1 MNKPIRRVA
10 FVAMI
15 MFALLLAN
23 GTYMMIFRQDSLA
36 AQPQNRRVRD
46 AEFAQNRGAI
56 LAAGKTEIAKTVPAK
71 DRFKYQ
77 RVYPDGELY
86 APITGFYSYDRA
98 SSALENT
105 YNAQLSGTDD
115 ALFVRR
121 LIDMATNKTPE
132 GASVQTTIVP
142 KIQKAAADALG
153 NQKGAVVALDPKTG
167 AVLALVTSPT
177 YDPNDIA
184 SHDIQAAG
192 KAYDRLASDPQHP
205 MSNRAAREIYPPGST
220 FKLVTAA
227 AALADGKTP
236 DSLVDSP
243 DRLKLPGTRVYL
255 PNSTHCGGTKITIE
269 QALKVSCNT
278 AFANLGLELGDDK
291 LREQAQLF
299 GFDRRHLADLGGVA
313 SQFPDKLNDAQ
324 LALSAIGQ
332 YDVAASPLQMA
343 MVSSAIANDGVLMD
357 PFIVS
362 TVRSA
367 DLTPLETHKPQELS
381 TAMTPGNAKE
391 LQQMM
396 ETVVSEG
403 TGTQR
408 ADSGRGGWRQ
418 DWYCSVGSQA
428 QAVCVVHLIR
438 ARGRPQGRRGRNRR
452 GRQHPSQRHRRWT
465 DRSPHRQGGN
475 GGGAMGERSHSGTA
489 APHCDRRSRNRDG
502 RSTISGPHSLSTVR
516 TVCYP
521 SKSHETYMHVSFG
534 APHESPERGDDDR
547 GESTG
552 RCPFHAPVAYG
563 REWQPGFEG
572 GSWT

>member
-10 FVAMI
+10 FIAMI

-23 GTYMMIFRQDSLA
+23 GTYMMIFRQSSLA

-86 APITGFYSYDRA
+86 AVITGFYSYDRA
-98 SSALENT
+98 SSGLERT
-105 YNAQLSGTDD
+105 YNAQLAGTDD

-121 LIDMATNKTPE
+121 LVDLATNRSPE

-153 NQKGAVVALDPKTG
+153 SQKGAVVALNPKTG
-167 AVLALVTSPT
+167 AVLAMVTSPT
-177 YDPNDIA
+177 FDPNDIA
-184 SHDIQAAG
+184 SHDIESAG
-192 KAYDRLASDPQHP
+192 KAYNRLASNSQHP
-205 MSNRAAREIYPPGST
+205 LSNRAAREIYPPGST

-236 DSLVDSP
+236 DSMVDSP

-255 PNSTHCGGTKITIE
+255 PNSTNCGGTKITIT

-278 AFANLGLELGDDK
+278 AFANLGLDVGEDN

-299 GFDRRHLADLGGVA
+299 GFDRRHLPDLGGVA

-343 MVSSAIANDGVLMD
+343 MVSAAIANDGVLMD
-357 PFIVS
+357 PYVVS
-362 TVRSA
+362 TVRSQ
-367 DLTPLETHKPQELS
+367 DLKPIQTHEPQQLS
-381 TAMTPGNAKE
+381 TAMTPEHAKE

-396 ETVVSEG
+396 GVVVSQG
-403 TGTQR
+403 TGHNAQIP
-408 ADSGRGGWRQ
+408 GVEVGGK
-418 DWYCSVGSQA
+418 
-428 QAVCVVHLIR
+428 
-438 ARGRPQGRRGRNRR
+438 
-452 GRQHPSQRHRRWT
+452 T
-465 DRSPHRQGGN
+465 
-475 GGGAMGERSHSGTA
+475 GTA
-489 APHCDRRSRNRDG
+489 QSDPKRKPFAWFTSFAPLDDPAIAVAVIVEDADIPRNDIAGG
-502 RSTISGPHSLSTVR
+502 RLA
-516 TVCYP
+516 
-521 SKSHETYMHVSFG
+521 
-534 APHESPERGDDDR
+534 APIAR
-547 GESTG
+547 
-552 RCPFHAPVAYG
+552 AVMQAAL
-563 REWQPGFEG
+563 
-572 GSWT
+572 

>member
-10 FVAMI
+10 FIAMI

-56 LAAGKTEIAKTVPAK
+56 LAASKTEIAKTVPSK
-71 DRFKYQ
+71 DRFKFQ

-86 APITGFYSYDRA
+86 APITGFFSYDRA
-98 SSALENT
+98 SSALEST
-105 YNAQLSGTDD
+105 YNSQLAGTDD

-121 LIDMATNKTPE
+121 LVDLATNRTPE

-184 SHDIQAAG
+184 NHDIEAAG

-205 MSNRAAREIYPPGST
+205 LSNRAAREIYPPGST

-236 DSLVDSP
+236 DSTVESP
-243 DRLKLPGTRVYL
+243 DRLKLPNTRTFL
-255 PNSTHCGGTKITIE
+255 PNSTNCGGTKVTLT

-278 AFANLGLELGDDK
+278 AFANLGLELGQDK
-291 LREQAQLF
+291 LREQAQAF
-299 GFDRRHLADLGGVA
+299 GFDQRHLADLRGVA
-313 SQFPDKLNDAQ
+313 SQFPDELNKAQ

-343 MVSSAIANDGVLMD
+343 MVSAAIANDGVLMD
-357 PFIVS
+357 PY
-362 TVRSA
+362 
-367 DLTPLETHKPQELS
+367 
-381 TAMTPGNAKE
+381 
-391 LQQMM
+391 
-396 ETVVSEG
+396 VVS
-403 TGTQR
+403 
-408 ADSGRGGWRQ
+408 
-418 DWYCSVGSQA
+418 
-428 QAVCVVHLIR
+428 
-438 ARGRPQGRRGRNRR
+438 
-452 GRQHPSQRHRRWT
+452 
-465 DRSPHRQGGN
+465 N
-475 GGGAMGERSHSGTA
+475 GAGH
-489 APHCDRRSRNRDG
+489 
-502 RSTISGPHSLSTVR
+502 
-516 TVCYP
+516 
-521 SKSHETYMHVSFG
+521 
-534 APHESPERGDDDR
+534 
-547 GESTG
+547 
-552 RCPFHAPVAYG
+552 
-563 REWQPGFEG
+563 
-572 GSWT
+572 

>member
-10 FVAMI
+10 FIAMI

-23 GTYMMIFRQDSLA
+23 GTYMMIFRQSSLA

-86 APITGFYSYDRA
+86 AVITGFYSYDRA
-98 SSALENT
+98 SSGLERT
-105 YNAQLSGTDD
+105 YNAQLAGTDD

-121 LIDMATNKTPE
+121 LVDLATNRSPE

-153 NQKGAVVALDPKTG
+153 SQKGAVVALNPKTG
-167 AVLALVTSPT
+167 AVLAMVTSPT
-177 YDPNDIA
+177 FDPNDIA
-184 SHDIQAAG
+184 SHDIESAG
-192 KAYDRLASDPQHP
+192 KAYNRLASNSQHP
-205 MSNRAAREIYPPGST
+205 LSNRAAREIYPPGST

-236 DSLVDSP
+236 DSMVDSP

-255 PNSTHCGGTKITIE
+255 PNSTNCGGTKITIT

-278 AFANLGLELGDDK
+278 AFANLGLDVGEDN

-299 GFDRRHLADLGGVA
+299 GFDRRHLPDLGGVA

-343 MVSSAIANDGVLMD
+343 MVSAAIANDGVLMD
-357 PFIVS
+357 PYVVS
-362 TVRSA
+362 TVRSQ
-367 DLTPLETHKPQELS
+367 DLKPIQTHEPQQLS
-381 TAMTPGNAKE
+381 TAMTPEHAKE

-396 ETVVSEG
+396 GVVVSQG
-403 TGTQR
+403 TGQN
-408 ADSGRGGWRQ
+408 AQVPGVEVGGK
-418 DWYCSVGSQA
+418 
-428 QAVCVVHLIR
+428 
-438 ARGRPQGRRGRNRR
+438 
-452 GRQHPSQRHRRWT
+452 T
-465 DRSPHRQGGN
+465 
-475 GGGAMGERSHSGTA
+475 GTA
-489 APHCDRRSRNRDG
+489 QSDPKRKPFAWFTSFAPLDDPAIAVAVIVEDADIPRNDIAGG
-502 RSTISGPHSLSTVR
+502 RLA
-516 TVCYP
+516 
-521 SKSHETYMHVSFG
+521 
-534 APHESPERGDDDR
+534 APIAR
-547 GESTG
+547 
-552 RCPFHAPVAYG
+552 AVMQAAL
-563 REWQPGFEG
+563 
-572 GSWT
+572 

>member
-10 FVAMI
+10 LIAMI
-15 MFALLLAN
+15 MFGLLLAN

-56 LAAGKTEIAKTVPAK
+56 LAAGKAEIAKTVPSK

-86 APITGFYSYDRA
+86 AAITGFYSYDRA
-98 SSALENT
+98 STALERT

-121 LIDMATNKTPE
+121 LVDMATKKTPE

-167 AVLALVTSPT
+167 AVLAMVTSPT
-177 YDPNDIA
+177 FDPNDIA
-184 SHDIQAAG
+184 SHDIEAAG
-192 KAYDRLASDPQHP
+192 KAYDRLAANPQHP

-220 FKLVTAA
+220 FKLVTTA
-227 AALADGKTP
+227 AALADGKSP
-236 DSLVDSP
+236 DSTVESP
-243 DRLKLPGTRVYL
+243 ERLKLPGTRVFL
-255 PNSTHCGGTKITIE
+255 SNSTNCGGTEITIT

-278 AFANLGLELGDDK
+278 AFANLGLEVGEDK

-324 LALSAIGQ
+324 LALSSIGQ

-343 MVSSAIANDGVLMD
+343 MVSAAIANDGVLMD
-357 PFIVS
+357 PYVVT
-362 TVRSA
+362 TVRSQ
-367 DLTPLETHKPQELS
+367 DLTPIQTYKPQELS
-381 TAMTPGNAKE
+381 TAMTPENAKE

-396 ETVVSEG
+396 GLVVSEG
-403 TGTQR
+403 TGRNAQIP
-408 ADSGRGGWRQ
+408 GVEVGGK
-418 DWYCSVGSQA
+418 
-428 QAVCVVHLIR
+428 
-438 ARGRPQGRRGRNRR
+438 
-452 GRQHPSQRHRRWT
+452 T
-465 DRSPHRQGGN
+465 
-475 GGGAMGERSHSGTA
+475 GTA
-489 APHCDRRSRNRDG
+489 QSDPKRKPFAWFTSFAPLDDPKVAVAVVVEDADIPRSDIAGG
-502 RSTISGPHSLSTVR
+502 RVA
-516 TVCYP
+516 
-521 SKSHETYMHVSFG
+521 
-534 APHESPERGDDDR
+534 APIAKAVME
-547 GESTG
+547 
-552 RCPFHAPVAYG
+552 AAL
-563 REWQPGFEG
+563 
-572 GSWT
+572 

>member
-10 FVAMI
+10 LIAMI
-15 MFALLLAN
+15 MFGLLLAN

-56 LAAGKTEIAKTVPAK
+56 LAAGKAEIAKTVPSK

-86 APITGFYSYDRA
+86 AAITGFYSYDRA
-98 SSALENT
+98 STALERT

-121 LIDMATNKTPE
+121 LVDMATKKTPE

-167 AVLALVTSPT
+167 AVLAMVTSPT
-177 YDPNDIA
+177 FDPNDIA
-184 SHDIQAAG
+184 SHDIEAAG
-192 KAYDRLASDPQHP
+192 KAYNRLAANPQHP

-220 FKLVTAA
+220 FKLVTTA
-227 AALADGKTP
+227 AALADGKNP
-236 DSLVDSP
+236 DSTVESP
-243 DRLKLPGTRVYL
+243 DRLKLPGTRVFL
-255 PNSTHCGGTKITIE
+255 SNSTNCGGTEITIT

-278 AFANLGLELGDDK
+278 AFANLGLEVGEDK

-324 LALSAIGQ
+324 LALSSIGQ

-343 MVSSAIANDGVLMD
+343 MVSAAIANDGVLMD
-357 PFIVS
+357 PYVVT
-362 TVRSA
+362 TVRSQ
-367 DLTPLETHKPQELS
+367 DLTPIQTYKPQELS
-381 TAMTPGNAKE
+381 TAMTPENAKE

-396 ETVVSEG
+396 GLVVSEG
-403 TGTQR
+403 TGRNAQIP
-408 ADSGRGGWRQ
+408 GVEVGGK
-418 DWYCSVGSQA
+418 
-428 QAVCVVHLIR
+428 
-438 ARGRPQGRRGRNRR
+438 
-452 GRQHPSQRHRRWT
+452 T
-465 DRSPHRQGGN
+465 
-475 GGGAMGERSHSGTA
+475 GTA
-489 APHCDRRSRNRDG
+489 QSDPKRKPFAWFTSFAPLDDPKVAVAVVVEDANIPRSDIAGG
-502 RSTISGPHSLSTVR
+502 RLA
-516 TVCYP
+516 
-521 SKSHETYMHVSFG
+521 
-534 APHESPERGDDDR
+534 APIAKAVME
-547 GESTG
+547 
-552 RCPFHAPVAYG
+552 AAL
-563 REWQPGFEG
+563 
-572 GSWT
+572 